1 MFGTLFLEM
10 EMLTPKQIQILE
22 WIERYLG
29 QFHTMPSRREI
40 AEGLGLSSPATI
52 QQHIEALEKKGFLK
66 RGEARE
72 SRALQWTGRSKKFL
86 AAMHSSSQSQTESDA
101 EGVVVGLHRRHPQPP
116 PQLANH
122 RWNIPMLG
130 TIAAGYP
137 IEVFPEEKTVSLPL
151 DLFARVKEGISEQ
164 QLAEQFYALTVR
176 GDSMID
182 EGIFPNDWVVLRRGT
197 QAKNGDTVAA
207 LLNGEATLKKFVKS
221 KGMLE
226 LHPANPNY
234 PIIPIEKND
243 RFEIQGILMGL
254 IRRYES

>member
-1 MFGTLFLEM
+1 MAN
-10 EMLTPKQIQILE
+10 LTPKQILILE

-66 RGEARE
+66 RGDARE

-86 AAMHSSSQSQTESDA
+86 ASIHA
-101 EGVVVGLHRRHPQPP
+101 EGVDVDLHRQSQQSSPHLVPQVPES
-116 PQLANH
+116 
-122 RWNIPMLG
+122 RWNVPMLG

-137 IEVFPEEKTVSLPL
+137 IEVYPDAQSVSLPL
-151 DLFARVKEGISEQ
+151 DLFAKVKESVTPE

-197 QAKNGDTVAA
+197 QAKVGDTVAA
-207 LLNGEATLKKFVKS
+207 LLNGEATLKKFMKT
-221 KGMLE
+221 KGNVE

-234 PIIPIEKND
+234 PVIPVGKHD
-243 RFEIQGILMGL
+243 RFEIQGILVGL
-254 IRRYES
+254 IRRYA